1 MRVSGRGELLLLL
14 LDLEEPGADVL
25 GVGVEVVNRAAFG
38 RLVQYLVHHGA
49 AVAAVATAAT
59 RGRGETAA
67 RVHGGRLATHVSLL
81 DVLLQQQ
88 VRLARCRCRCC
99 RRCRRCARSAR

>member
-49 AVAAVATAAT
+49 AVATVTPAAAG
-59 RGRGETAA
+59 GRGEAAA
-67 RVHGGRLATHVSLL
+67 RVHGRRLAAHVSLL

-88 VRLARCRCRCC
+88 VRLACCRCC
-99 RRCRRCARSAR
+99 CCCRRCARSAR